1 MQVPNAFDALVG
13 KLVKIVYRD
22 SGGEVKVKKGHLIAV
37 DPDFIRLQTFQH
49 AYVIRRDTISELRTI
64 EEGGRA

>member
-1 MQVPNAFDALVG
+1 MQAPNAFDALVG

-37 DPDFIRLQTFQH
+37 DPDFIRVETFQH
-49 AYVIRRDTISELRTI
+49 TYVIRRDTISELKTI
-64 EEGGRA
+64 EGGRGP